1 MLKLGELVPPMFMPV
16 VLVRMLRTPRLP
28 LALRLREELGVVSI
42 SEKSK
47 VAGALAGAGG
57 FGAGSGL
64 ELPNKHIG
72 LLPVK
77 IVFG

>member
-1 MLKLGELVPPMFMPV
+1 MFMPV
-16 VLVRMLRTPRLP
+16 VVRMLRTPRLP

-64 ELPNKHIG
+64 ELLPNKHIG
-72 LLPVK
+72 LLLVK

>member
-1 MLKLGELVPPMFMPV
+1 MFMPV

-64 ELPNKHIG
+64 ELLPNKHIG
-72 LLPVK
+72 LLLVK

>member
-1 MLKLGELVPPMFMPV
+1 M
-16 VLVRMLRTPRLP
+16 
-28 LALRLREELGVVSI
+28 

-72 LLPVK
+72 LLLVVK